1 MRKFILNVLKYK
13 LHRSDNGLNFVS
25 SGVLVNKNIRKCDIP
40 ELHEN
45 IKKRLNW
52 IFLH

>member
-1 MRKFILNVLKYK
+1 MSKFILNILKYK